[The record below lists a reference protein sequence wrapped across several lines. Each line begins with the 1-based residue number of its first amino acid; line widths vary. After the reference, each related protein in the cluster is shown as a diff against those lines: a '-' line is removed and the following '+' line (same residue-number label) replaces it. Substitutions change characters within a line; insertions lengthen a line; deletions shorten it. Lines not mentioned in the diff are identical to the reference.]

1 MLNRAVKPR
10 ILNSEAGPTLPIGAE
25 CSAQSG
31 GLGRMNLPR
40 GRGHPIPT
48 TDWAGPLEI
57 FSFGSGPQRYL
68 GAALGDRSAPPVTIW
83 KNSPRIGT
91 KYGLPRGNAL
101 QNNLRPRLK
110 MRLTLSALCAP
121 LAPAADLQLGII
133 GTDTSHVIAVR
144 HRPDGG
150 VRNDR
155 SRGIRHGSRNVAGDF
170 LRDE

>member
-25 CSAQSG
+25 CSAQSC

-68 GAALGDRSAPPVTIW
+68 GAALGDRSAPPVTPRPRFPATRAPIDPMPSRSFPVSRW
-83 KNSPRIGT
+83 PTSGTHPSSHASPRRLAAYWVPASCAGVLAL
-91 KYGLPRGNAL
+91 GPRR
-101 QNNLRPRLK
+101 QPV
-110 MRLTLSALCAP
+110 TW
-121 LAPAADLQLGII
+121 
-133 GTDTSHVIAVR
+133 
-144 HRPDGG
+144 
-150 VRNDR
+150 R
-155 SRGIRHGSRNVAGDF
+155 SIRTRYCI
-170 LRDE
+170 